1 MSFNA
6 FEVAAYIFIENQLQ
20 TTFYFSDGHKMIF
33 GTSRA
38 FLNLQLFKRQEKFAY
53 P

>member
-1 MSFNA
+1 MSFNV
-6 FEVAAYIFIENQLQ
+6 FQVAAYVFIKNQLQ

-33 GTSRA
+33 GTSRV
-38 FLNLQLFKRQEKFAY
+38 FLNLQFFKRQKKIAY